1 MKLIKLRSPQ
11 KVRATGQRAGWRS
24 FCDNRSGAALLEF
37 AFLTPILMLLV
48 TGIIQFGS
56 LFFLENNMT
65 NVARD
70 AVRRLAVGDL
80 DANSSCTTEESFAT
94 EESLLTSYGL
104 DNDGPVG
111 ECKSGA
117 EAFIQA
123 SLVNWGATFT
133 VNVTEPDPA
142 DPNNNDFVV
151 QISVPMADASIVDPF
166 GFVESGTL
174 SAQSTMRQEN

>member
-1 MKLIKLRSPQ
+1 MKGSSLYKTRTG
-11 KVRATGQRAGWRS
+11 KATSQRAVWRI
-24 FCDNRSGAALLEF
+24 FCNNNDGAALLEF
-37 AFLTPILMLLV
+37 AFLTPNLMLLI

-56 LFFLENNMT
+56 LFFLKNNMA

-70 AVRRLAVGDL
+70 TARPLAVGEL
-80 DANSSCTTEESFAT
+80 ASQSE
-94 EESLLTSYGL
+94 
-104 DNDGPVG
+104 
-111 ECKSGA
+111 A
-117 EAFIQA
+117 ETFVQD

-133 VNVTEPDPA
+133 VSVTEPDPA
-142 DPNNNDFVV
+142 DPNSNDYVV